1 MCKLSHSWEC
11 GVCILPSYEMLS
23 IQTFRAPVIISGA
36 APRVGERGTRSP
48 LHRLRRT
55 ALRSYSMRRGRLRPP
70 PPSALD
76 RAAYPQACLLAVPEA
91 GSLRPGSHEHRL
103 SASSRICPWKT
114 GLSLFLRP
122 QPRGARTSPL

>member
-48 LHRLRRT
+48 LHCLRRT
-55 ALRSYSMRRGRLRPP
+55 ALRSYSMSRSAQATTTKCPRPCGLP
-70 PPSALD
+70 
-76 RAAYPQACLLAVPEA
+76 
-91 GSLRPGSHEHRL
+91 
-103 SASSRICPWKT
+103 T
-114 GLSLFLRP
+114 GLSSRSAGG
-122 QPRGARTSPL
+122 RKSEARFS